1 MPAISTCTQCGYN
14 ADGVVAVC
22 PRCNA
27 PVEVKQESRLRAVVL
42 ILCGLILIGIMG
54 PITVMMLPGLL
65 DAGKDVDGSGFSG
78 TAEQARMILGLFGI
92 IIVFG
97 LSSLAYGIFQ
107 FIYRRESKAFMI
119 FTLALVAVLI
129 YVVYLT
135 MTSLKAV

>member
-14 ADGVVAVC
+14 ADGVVAAC
-22 PRCNA
+22 PRCGA
-27 PVEVKQESRLRAVVL
+27 ATQVKQEPRTRAVIL
-42 ILCGLILIGIMG
+42 ILCGLVLIGIMG
-54 PITVMMLPGLL
+54 PITVAMLPSLL
-65 DAGKDVDGSGFSG
+65 EAGKDIDGSSFNG
-78 TAEQARMILGLFGI
+78 TPEQAHMILGLFGI

-97 LSSLAYGIFQ
+97 LSSLAYGVFQ
-107 FIYRRESKAFMI
+107 FIYRRESKAFII